1 MDALHPMTS
10 MTFEHAHWF
19 QMSQAPPSACVWND
33 HHETIDE
40 GFPASAPWLPQD
52 HLHDEL
58 LDIAIYAKP
67 QLHSNFDITTPV
79 LIGNHTA
86 ESVVEAKRLGL
97 QHGTS
102 DMDGQ
107 DVQSDINRPGPP
119 VPPPPPSDSS
129 SSNIDTTGSEASGQV
144 SIDRSHRNKLHVEHK
159 HESLRDARDDLVGHR
174 FRLGAKRDELRVA
187 REDAGIRAGAAF
199 SSVQNFLRQ
208 KDIHL
213 PDHIA
218 QEFSDAGALRDK
230 LGQMDA
236 EYDEKE
242 QDYNFLE
249 WNYTKTERAFVEDFA
264 NTLHTWDQT
273 ETAGVYE
280 IRQERDR
287 ELQDLTRH
295 SFTHALPDLIDDAVE
310 MDGSENSDEG
320 ITLHGLSRSRNTREP
335 MIMERR
341 VAGLRKAHDPFGYV
355 TTAEDI
361 STISKAGGDDS
372 AGQIYHRVESWMM
385 ETLLGSF
392 YHQSRL
398 RAELDDNDM
407 DDVTWWKLSMRHWTT
422 ERPSTFV
429 LHPGESTVSNEDAM
443 LTESRLATESTMNP
457 GASIYRKSVVRSHDM
472 NMFPGLHSND
482 ETEDNA
488 PITIEPI
495 DIGGCAIEVDTPQ
508 ITVQDVEQGQNCPVM
523 ESEDGP
529 AFKKPLETPGND
541 KFGERPTPQHL
552 REAIVLSPNNET
564 PTVPHPVSSS
574 KEFTKVNQELQSLS
588 VPPSFVSPGSNG
600 TRKRPHSPMSNP
612 ERSDSFDD
620 SGRTRL
626 VVATSKPLSPPNTR
640 SPSPEIWIKCP
651 FSPFLCDAITPY
663 WIRIFH
669 LPRVPICSCTE
680 CDQSRKSAPVT
691 AGALDPL
698 Y

>member
-10 MTFEHAHWF
+10 TTFEHARWF
-19 QMSQAPPSACVWND
+19 QMLQAPPSACIWND
-33 HHETIDE
+33 RHETIDE
-40 GFPASAPWLPQD
+40 GFPASAPWLPQH
-52 HLHDEL
+52 HLRDDL
-58 LDIAIYAKP
+58 SDIAIYAKP

-79 LIGNHTA
+79 SIGNHTT
-86 ESVVEAKRLGL
+86 ESVVEANRPGL
-97 QHGTS
+97 QHGTG

-107 DVQSDINRPGPP
+107 DVQSDINCPGPP
-119 VPPPPPSDSS
+119 LPPPPPSDSS
-129 SSNIDTTGSEASGQV
+129 SSSIDTTGSDASGQV
-144 SIDRSHRNKLHVEHK
+144 SIDRSHRNKYHVEYR
-159 HESLRDARDDLVGHR
+159 HESLRDAQDDLVGHR

-199 SSVQNFLRQ
+199 SSVQKFLRQ

-218 QEFSDAGALRDK
+218 QEFSDASALRDK

-249 WNYTKTERAFVEDFA
+249 WNYTKTERAFVEDFT
-264 NTLHTWDQT
+264 NTLHISHQT
-273 ETAGVYE
+273 ETAGVSE

-310 MDGSENSDEG
+310 MDGSENSDER
-320 ITLHGLSRSRNTREP
+320 ITLHGLSRSGNTREP
-335 MIMERR
+335 MIMKRQ
-341 VAGLRKAHDPFGYV
+341 VAGSRKAHYPFGHV
-355 TTAEDI
+355 ITAEDI

-372 AGQIYHRVESWMM
+372 AGQIYHP
-385 ETLLGSF
+385 
-392 YHQSRL
+392 
-398 RAELDDNDM
+398 ELYDKDM
-407 DDVTWWKLSMRHWTT
+407 DDLTWWKLSMRHWTT

-429 LHPGESTVSNEDAM
+429 LHPEESTVSNEDAM
-443 LTESRLATESTMNP
+443 LMESRLATESTRDL

-472 NMFPGLHSND
+472 NMLPGLHSND

-495 DIGGCAIEVDTPQ
+495 DIGGSSIEVDTPQ

-529 AFKKPLETPGND
+529 AFKKPLATPGND
-541 KFGERPTPQHL
+541 KFGERPTPQRL
-552 REAIVLSPNNET
+552 CEAIVLSPNNET
-564 PTVPHPVSSS
+564 PTIPHPLSSC
-574 KEFTKVNQELQSLS
+574 KQFTKVNRDLQSLP
-588 VPPSFVSPGSNG
+588 VPPSFVSPGSNS
-600 TRKRPHSPMSNP
+600 TRTRPHSPMSNP

-651 FSPFLCDAITPY
+651 FSPFLYDAITPY
-663 WIRIFH
+663 WSRVFH

-680 CDQSRKSAPVT
+680 CDQSRKPAPIT